1 MENLEKKQI
10 RKQIAEKKKL
20 YSESTIVSYSE
31 KLFTYIESLEIFH
44 QAETVLLY
52 YSLKDEVNT
61 HFFIEKWGEK
71 KTILLPVV
79 DGEKLLLKIYKNNND
94 LKIGS
99 FGIKEPIG
107 EIFSDYEKIDLA
119 IVPGVSFDEKGNRLG
134 RGKGYYDRLLPYIKA
149 FKVGICFDFQ
159 ISCKIPTESHDTKM
173 DMIITEEGIL
183 NEK

>member
-10 RKQIAEKKKL
+10 RKLIAEKKKL
-20 YSESTIVSYSE
+20 YSENTIISYSE
-31 KLFTYIESLEIFH
+31 KLFTHIESLEIFH
-44 QAETVLLY
+44 QAKTVLLY

-61 HFFIEKWGEK
+61 HFFIEKWGER

-94 LKIGS
+94 LKIGA

-107 EIFSDYEKIDLA
+107 KIFSDYEKIDLA
-119 IVPGVSFDEKGNRLG
+119 IIPGVSFDEKGNRLG
-134 RGKGYYDRLLPYIKA
+134 RGKGYYDRLLPNIKA
-149 FKVGICFDFQ
+149 FKIGVCFDFQ
-159 ISCKIPTESHDTKM
+159 VNCKIPTESHDTKM
-173 DMIITEEGIL
+173 DMIITEKGIL